1 MVESRSSGACRGGA
15 AGRGGGGRECAGGVG
30 ARNHRRGTD
39 RVRRVSSGR
48 RDGGLGA
55 GDAGELGRRKY
66 SRSKLKVLD
75 RGSFRPT
82 FFLSR
87 RWGSWGGPCISPLN
101 GVETLCWQKDVASEG
116 NKNFKRERVTS
127 SNFPSL
133 VLY

>member
-15 AGRGGGGRECAGGVG
+15 AGRGGGGGECAGGVG

-39 RVRRVSSGR
+39 RVRRVGSGR

-55 GDAGELGRRKY
+55 DDAGELGRRKY

-82 FFLSR
+82 FSYRAELLEVVR
-87 RWGSWGGPCISPLN
+87 APYHGMGSSHFTVG
-101 GVETLCWQKDVASEG
+101 KDVPSERD
-116 NKNFKRERVTS
+116 KNFK
-127 SNFPSL
+127 
-133 VLY
+133 